1 MTDLVIDWKPPG
13 PIAEKYL
20 HDDTF
25 ICGIRGPFGSAK
37 SVTSIV
43 KLAMNAQLQRRY
55 PDGWRRRRT
64 LITRNTSI
72 ELKTTTIK
80 TWEQWIPK
88 STGHWRDTGPP
99 RHYIRDIR
107 NKFEW
112 EILFVAFDAPDDVAK
127 ALSMDLSDCWV
138 NEAREVHKAVID
150 GLMGRVGRFPRTIKN
165 DKGEVMHTC
174 DNAQLLL
181 DTNSP
186 DTEHWWYCLA
196 ERDGSTERNRQM
208 LDSMDAAEATLREMG
223 VLRPNQ
229 KLMSF
234 HAQPSGLSKEAE
246 NLDNLRAGYYQFL
259 CAGKTDDWIK
269 VYVHGEYGFSMD
281 GLAVHPGYRE
291 STHCREF
298 PLIKGLPI
306 RCGADWGLTPAGVI
320 TQRLP
325 NGRWLVHDE
334 YTSERMGITTF
345 AEEFKRKLSTEYA
358 DYPIAS
364 FTGDPAG
371 DAMNP
376 DESTCF
382 SIMRTAGFKNCR
394 PAPTNDPTRRR
405 EALDFLLRTII
416 DGEPAILIHP
426 RCKMLRKGLMGGYQF
441 KRIQTTGD
449 HFRDVADKNMFSH
462 VVEALHY
469 DLLAAGEDRN
479 VTLGKGPH
487 GMKVSSYATD
497 YPVFS

>member
-1 MTDLVIDWKPPG
+1 MADLVIDYKPPG
-13 PIAEKYL
+13 PVAERYL
-20 HDDTF
+20 HDDAF
-25 ICGIRGPFGSAK
+25 ICGIRGPIGSGK
-37 SVTSIV
+37 STASII
-43 KLAMNAQLQRRY
+43 KLIKNAQTQTHG
-55 PDGWRRRRT
+55 PDGWKRRRT
-64 LITRNTSI
+64 AIIRNTMP

-80 TWEQWIPK
+80 SWEQWMPK
-88 STGHWRDTGPP
+88 TIGHWRDNGPP
-99 RHYIRDIR
+99 RHYIKDLR

-112 EILFVAFDAPDDVAK
+112 EVLFVALDSPEDVHK
-127 ALSMDLSDCWV
+127 VLSMELSDCWV
-138 NEAREVHKAVID
+138 NEAREIPKAVID
-150 GLMGRVGRFPRTIKN
+150 GLTERIGRYPAERDGGAANV
-165 DKGEVMHTC
+165 
-174 DNAQLLL
+174 QLLM

-196 ERDGSTERNRQM
+196 EEDQSTERNRQM
-208 LDSMDAAEATLREMG
+208 LASMHKAEEELRAVH
-223 VLRPNQ
+223 VLQENQ

-234 HAQPSGLSKEAE
+234 HAQPSGVSAQAE
-246 NLDNLRAGYYQFL
+246 NTGNLRKGYYQFAQ
-259 CAGKTDDWIK
+259 AGKTEDHIK
-269 VYVHGEYGFSMD
+269 IYVHGEYGFSMD

-358 DYPIAS
+358 DFPIAS
-364 FTGDPAG
+364 FSGDPAG

-382 SIMRTAGFKNCR
+382 SIMRTAGFKNCK

-441 KRIQTTGD
+441 KRIQASGD
-449 HFRDVADKNMFSH
+449 HFRDVADKNIFSH

-487 GMKVSSYATD
+487 GMKVMNYNID
-497 YPVFS
+497 YPLFS